1 MELNNQS
8 QKAGDSSTQ
17 MQATT
22 IVNNYNSIGIDEKR
36 ARLICKEEFAVA
48 CRELTHEACDI
59 ATERV
64 HKLENKLLPKMQQYD
79 KSLEAFADPSFQLT
93 LQKAQL
99 VAAASERENDYD
111 LLSELLLHRTKEG
124 HDRFRRLG
132 ITKAIEIV
140 DQVSDEAL
148 VALTLAYAFPKFV
161 PTSKKLSDGL
171 NFLNQFYAK
180 MIGQTKLPIDDK
192 WLEHLDLL
200 SVIRLGIKNINSFK
214 KVKDV
219 TPLIFS
225 DFFIEGIKANSPE
238 LGTIKD
244 EFVKNGLSLV
254 NFVPH
259 QFRNGYVVLD
269 LPNNIDDCCIIKK
282 LHAGQ
287 QFTMPLADN
296 LKDLIR
302 KSANT
307 INKKNIEDKE
317 LQDCFMSKWNSYNSL
332 KKIGEWWDVI
342 PCHFTI
348 TPVGQAL
355 ANSYIHGKDSSIPLM
370 Y

>member
-1 MELNNQS
+1 
-8 QKAGDSSTQ
+8 
-17 MQATT
+17 
-22 IVNNYNSIGIDEKR
+22 
-36 ARLICKEEFAVA
+36 
-48 CRELTHEACDI
+48 
-59 ATERV
+59 
-64 HKLENKLLPKMQQYD
+64 
-79 KSLEAFADPSFQLT
+79 
-93 LQKAQL
+93 
-99 VAAASERENDYD
+99 
-111 LLSELLLHRTKEG
+111 
-124 HDRFRRLG
+124 
-132 ITKAIEIV
+132 
-140 DQVSDEAL
+140 
-148 VALTLAYAFPKFV
+148 
-161 PTSKKLSDGL
+161 
-171 NFLNQFYAK
+171 

-200 SVIRLGIKNINSFK
+200 SVIRLGIKDINSFK
-214 KVKDV
+214 KVKDI

-244 EFVKNGLSLV
+244 EFVKNGLPLD

-287 QFTMPLADN
+287 QITMPLADN

-332 KKIGEWWDVI
+332 KKLGEWWDMI

-355 ANSYIHGKDSSIPLM
+355 ANSCIHGKDSSIPLM